1 MQKAQPYIII
11 ALLILLIGLYF
22 YFDWRTN
29 KIQSELLEYK
39 TKEKVELIRVRDSA
53 SLRID
58 QIIERSN
65 KRIDSIANLPLKIKY
80 VKYEKSYYYN
90 VDLDTALDIL
100 SGFKYNAKPTEA
112 N

>member
-22 YFDWRTN
+22 YFDWKTN
-29 KIQSELLEYK
+29 KIQSEFLEYK

-58 QIIERSN
+58 QVIEKSN

-80 VKYEKSYYYN
+80 IPYEKPYFIN
-90 VDLDTALDIL
+90 RNLDTSLDIL
-100 SGFKYNAKPTEA
+100 STYRYNAKPTET